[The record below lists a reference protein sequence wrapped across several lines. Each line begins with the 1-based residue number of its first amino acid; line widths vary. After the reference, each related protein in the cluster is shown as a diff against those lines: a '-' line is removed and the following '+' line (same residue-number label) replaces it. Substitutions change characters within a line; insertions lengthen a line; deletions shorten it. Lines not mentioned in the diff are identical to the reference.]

1 MGSYRNLTNY
11 RLMHVSKSSPFFE
24 EPNSVN
30 DPATFQV
37 SLPEGWAESVD
48 GTWHY
53 AIRSKSSIPMQGWK
67 IHLSSVPAAA
77 QAMLDVASKMLFNCG
92 VSFKFLHSWGSYM
105 RLNGKNANRSSSGK
119 FITIYPANSDELQS
133 LLERLEKL
141 LADFEGPYILSDVR
155 YGKAPIF
162 VRYGGFRYL
171 PGRKEDGTSALMVR
185 STTGVLVEDRRVP
198 FFIVPPFASVPD
210 FLTSQVEERLH
221 GNPENLELQFHP
233 YSIEKSLHFG
243 NAGGVYL
250 AKDKAKEQKVVMKE
264 ARRYAGFSSVDVDA
278 VCRLRRER
286 EVLIHLQG
294 LSCVPKYLSY
304 KTIGDHEF
312 LVEQYAEGQTLQS
325 WVASNYPF
333 SLESDFVAA
342 YAEKAKSIARNMV
355 RAIDL
360 IHSKGLALVDVNPKN
375 FIIGEY
381 LEVHVVD
388 FEAATALG
396 DSLDGGALGMPG
408 FIPLESCAAID
419 RDNFGAACV
428 IQYLFRPAWTSSF
441 SPELLTTRLEF
452 IRRHFG
458 EEPYGLL
465 RSVLDGVP
473 SSLMRSP
480 YGFTPLGCCLEGV
493 GARLAQGIISSRL
506 SGQDFR
512 LYPGDATQFRKG
524 AIGGIDVETG
534 AAGVA
539 LALSRFGVDVSDDA
553 DWMIGR
559 IENSPSPLHFHGLL
573 AGEIGILAALSQLGR
588 SRYSASSLPAVLPDT
603 VKSDIS
609 IRTGISGT
617 VLALIQIANDS
628 GEEFDLLSQAAAA
641 LKEAIVE
648 PVELTSPC
656 SETGNARGLF
666 DGWAG
671 AAIACHELAVYFPG
685 ESVVWESLSKKC
697 LECELAL
704 MEVKSDG
711 TLWVDYSGVDFGY
724 LAEGAAGIAFAL
736 SVCGEARYRECIQ
749 RMLPSLK
756 EMVALNGG
764 LFYGSAGKAV
774 ALNSVD
780 KGLYGEYVL
789 AMTRNI
795 EEGFCFVRSLSEEG
809 PVWFLGNGGMCLSAD
824 YSSGAAGFLCFL
836 LSLDGDPKSWFPV
849 SLH

>member
-1 MGSYRNLTNY
+1 MGGYRNLTNY

-24 EPNSVN
+24 ESNSVN

-37 SLPEGWAESVD
+37 SLPEGWVESVD

-53 AIRSKSSIPMQGWK
+53 VIRSKSSIPMQGWK

-77 QAMLDVASKMLFNCG
+77 QAMLDVASKMLFDCG

-119 FITIYPANSDELQS
+119 FITIYPTNNDELQS
-133 LLERLEKL
+133 LLVKLEKL
-141 LADFEGPYILSDVR
+141 LAGFKGPYILSDVR

-171 PGRKEDGTSALMVR
+171 SGRKEDGTPALMVR
-185 STTGVLVEDRRVP
+185 SETGVLVEDRRVP
-198 FFIVPPFASVPD
+198 FFTVPSFATVPD
-210 FLTSQVEERLH
+210 FLVNQVKERLH
-221 GNPENLELQFHP
+221 GNPEKLEFQFHP
-233 YSIEKSLHFG
+233 YSIEKSLHFS

-250 AKDKAKEQKVVMKE
+250 AKDKVKGQRVVMKE

-278 VCRLRRER
+278 VCRLRHER
-286 EVLIHLQG
+286 EVLIRLQR

-312 LVEQYAEGQTLQS
+312 LVEQYAEGSTLQS

-333 SLESDFVAA
+333 SLELDSVAA
-342 YAEKAKSIARNMV
+342 YAKKANSIAHNMV

-360 IHSKGLALVDVNPKN
+360 IHSRGLALVDVNPKN
-375 FIIGEY
+375 FIIGDD

-396 DSLDGGALGMPG
+396 DSLYEGALGMPG
-408 FIPLESCAAID
+408 FVPLESCMAID

-441 SPELLTTRLEF
+441 SPESLVIHLEF
-452 IRRHFG
+452 IRKYFG
-458 EEPYGLL
+458 EEPCGLL
-465 RSVLDGVP
+465 RSVLDGIP
-473 SSLMRSP
+473 GFLMRSP
-480 YGFTPLGCCLEGV
+480 YGFVPLGCCLGDV
-493 GARLAQGIISSRL
+493 RARLAEGIISSRL

-512 LYPGDATQFRKG
+512 LYPGDATQFHKG
-524 AIGGIDVETG
+524 AIGGIDIETG

-539 LALSRFGVDVSDDA
+539 LALSRFGIDVSEDA
-553 DWMIGR
+553 DWMIER
-559 IENSPSPLHFHGLL
+559 IENSSSPLRFHGLL
-573 AGEIGILAALSQLGR
+573 VGEIGVLAVLSQMGR
-588 SRYSASSLPAVLPDT
+588 SQYSVSSLPSVLPDT
-603 VKSDIS
+603 VKSDVS

-617 VLALIQIANDS
+617 VLALVQIANDA
-628 GEEFDLLSQAAAA
+628 GEELDLLSQAAAA

-648 PVELTSPC
+648 SAELISPC

-671 AAIACHELAVYFPG
+671 AAIACHELAIYYPD
-685 ESVVWESLSKKC
+685 ESVVWERLSRKC
-697 LECELAL
+697 LERELAL
-704 MEVKSDG
+704 MARKSDG

-736 SVCGEARYRECIQ
+736 SVCGEVRYRECIQ
-749 RMLPSLK
+749 SMLPALK
-756 EMVALNGG
+756 EMVSLNGG
-764 LFYGSAGKAV
+764 LFYGSAGKAA

-789 AMTRNI
+789 TMTRNI
-795 EEGFCFVRSLSEEG
+795 EESFCFVRSSSEES